1 MLLVSQS
8 DHIKRSFSI
17 PVFSD
22 SNKIR
27 IFLGQFLHL
36 FEHIVLSGID
46 VNVEIV
52 SSVEQSLDET
62 LQLANRATVHR

>member
-27 IFLGQFLHL
+27 IFFGQFLHL
-36 FEHIVLSGID
+36 FEHVVLSGID

-52 SSVEQSLDET
+52 SSVEQSFDET
-62 LQLANRATVHR
+62 L